1 MRKGHGWPWKGTRS
15 REKMAVSQ
23 ESVCCV
29 RIFLFNSILRYAG
42 KNNQQS
48 RSRSYSPSYSLK
60 SEQHSLSRSPSR
72 SSEKEYIDR
81 RHQRKSVKWTAS
93 TRDRWSTDSEDENEF
108 KDRYEKRRQQ
118 RHKQR
123 QSRDSYSD
131 DEYSPKP
138 TKYSN
143 KRRGAIYTVPDDE
156 YYSGLG
162 RHERR
167 FSLVK

>member
-72 SSEKEYIDR
+72 SSEKEYMDR
-81 RHQRKSVKWTAS
+81 RQRKSVKWTAS

-108 KDRYEKRRQQ
+108 QDRYEKRRQQ
-118 RHKQR
+118 RRHKQR

-131 DEYSPKP
+131 DEYSPKT

-143 KRRGAIYTVPDDE
+143 KRRVAIYTVPDDE

>member
-15 REKMAVSQ
+15 REKMAASQ

-72 SSEKEYIDR
+72 SSEKEYIDQR
-81 RHQRKSVKWTAS
+81 QRKSVKWTAS
-93 TRDRWSTDSEDENEF
+93 TRDRWSTDSEDEDEF
-108 KDRYEKRRQQ
+108 KGRYEKRRQQ
-118 RHKQR
+118 RRHKQQ

-131 DEYSPKP
+131 DEYSPKT

-143 KRRGAIYTVPDDE
+143 RRRGAIYTVPDDE